1 MEKKLQNPGVVF
13 ALALLCCALWGS
25 AFPCV
30 KIGYEWLAIEGA
42 GSQIL
47 FAGYRFF
54 LAGIFTFLI
63 GSFLEKRWL
72 MIRRSSVLPV
82 FGQGMLQTFIQYICF
97 YIGLAHTTGAKGS
110 VINASN
116 AFFALIF
123 AHFMIKSE
131 KMTWKKSIG
140 CLIGFAGVIV
150 INLTP
155 GGMAG
160 GFQWMGEGLI
170 LMHSSSII
178 QTPCPCYAW
187 RCSEPVLSI
196 QLVCATPTRPVY
208 LNSSPSLACPGTAF
222 LTRFRASTTWPG
234 Y

>member
-82 FGQGMLQTFIQYICF
+82 FGQECCRHLYSTSVFI
-97 YIGLAHTTGAKGS
+97 S
-110 VINASN
+110 VLHIQ
-116 AFFALIF
+116 
-123 AHFMIKSE
+123 
-131 KMTWKKSIG
+131 
-140 CLIGFAGVIV
+140 
-150 INLTP
+150 P
-155 GGMAG
+155 G
-160 GFQWMGEGLI
+160 QKV
-170 LMHSSSII
+170 
-178 QTPCPCYAW
+178 
-187 RCSEPVLSI
+187 R
-196 QLVCATPTRPVY
+196 
-208 LNSSPSLACPGTAF
+208 
-222 LTRFRASTTWPG
+222 
-234 Y
+234 